1 MTLGNFNRKH
11 LMARLLSVLLKKQ
24 KMLL

>member
-11 LMARLLSVLLKKQ
+11 LMARLLSVLLQKQ